1 MSTKQKKTIQKGSFK
16 RLLKLFFFKN
26 KMLTALMLFSIII
39 SAVATALGP
48 QYLGYATDSIVQDM
62 SNPVSSNIHW
72 DRFFFWAGISS
83 VIFLIQFVSKWLSAW
98 FSTRIISDTAKEL
111 RSQVETK
118 LWSLPLNYFDTNSHG
133 DIMSRT
139 TNDIDNVVTTLNS
152 SGADTIYSIFQLVG
166 MIVMMTAINWRLA
179 LITVIRIPKPTK
191 ASTTIPNSHTSFIRI
206 LLFIFLPVSG
216 WIVTLISRFVRK
228 EYQKQWY
235 YTGMINSNVE
245 ESVNGHNIVKLYGQE
260 EKFVEAFRKQ
270 NRLLYE
276 SSFKAMAVSNL
287 IQPLSR
293 FFTNLNYVIVALGG
307 ALRVISGQMTVGDV
321 QAFIQYTRQFQTPF
335 SKLSQAYS
343 SLQSGIASLDRIYE
357 LLDSEDQAEE
367 KPEARESYRLQGKI
381 DFRDV
386 SFSYVPERKLIE
398 HMNLVVEPGQMV
410 AIVGGTGAG
419 KTTLVNLIERFYEVN
434 IGEIIFDDKVEIHDL
449 TRACLRENIAMVL
462 QDTWV
467 YKGTI
472 GDNLKYG
479 LKREITEEE
488 FRNACRETFVDQ
500 FVSTLPDG
508 YQTVIS
514 NEMSSLSAGEKQLLT
529 ICRAFLVKP
538 NILILDEAT
547 SSVDTR
553 TEAMIDQALD
563 KLREGRTSFVIA
575 HRLSTIRNADVILVM
590 ENGHIVEQGSHK
602 ELLAQNGAYARLYQ
616 AQFE

>member
-39 SAVATALGP
+39 SAVAPALGP

-179 LITVIRIPKPTK
+179 LITVII
-191 ASTTIPNSHTSFIRI
+191 I
-206 LLFIFLPVSG
+206 PVSG

>member
-1 MSTKQKKTIQKGSFK
+1 M
-16 RLLKLFFFKN
+16 
-26 KMLTALMLFSIII
+26 
-39 SAVATALGP
+39 
-48 QYLGYATDSIVQDM
+48 
-62 SNPVSSNIHW
+62 
-72 DRFFFWAGISS
+72 
-83 VIFLIQFVSKWLSAW
+83 
-98 FSTRIISDTAKEL
+98 
-111 RSQVETK
+111 
-118 LWSLPLNYFDTNSHG
+118 
-133 DIMSRT
+133 
-139 TNDIDNVVTTLNS
+139 
-152 SGADTIYSIFQLVG
+152 
-166 MIVMMTAINWRLA
+166 
-179 LITVIRIPKPTK
+179 
-191 ASTTIPNSHTSFIRI
+191 
-206 LLFIFLPVSG
+206 
-216 WIVTLISRFVRK
+216 
-228 EYQKQWY
+228 
-235 YTGMINSNVE
+235 
-245 ESVNGHNIVKLYGQE
+245 
-260 EKFVEAFRKQ
+260 
-270 NRLLYE
+270 
-276 SSFKAMAVSNL
+276 
-287 IQPLSR
+287 
-293 FFTNLNYVIVALGG
+293 IVALGG

-538 NILILDEAT
+538 NILILMRQQ
-547 SSVDTR
+547 V
-553 TEAMIDQALD
+553 L
-563 KLREGRTSFVIA
+563 
-575 HRLSTIRNADVILVM
+575 
-590 ENGHIVEQGSHK
+590 
-602 ELLAQNGAYARLYQ
+602 
-616 AQFE
+616 

>member
-179 LITVIRIPKPTK
+179 LITVII
-191 ASTTIPNSHTSFIRI
+191 I
-206 LLFIFLPVSG
+206 PVSG

-590 ENGHIVEQGSHK
+590 ENGHIVEQGSHE
-602 ELLAQNGAYARLYQ
+602 ELLAAGGFYAELYNS
-616 AQFE
+616 QFASCNDRFEE

>member
-1 MSTKQKKTIQKGSFK
+1 MSGKQKKTIKKGSFQ
-16 RLLKLFFFKN
+16 RLLKIFFFQN
-26 KMLTALMLFSIII
+26 KLLTFLMLFSIIV
-39 SAVATALGP
+39 SAIATALGP
-48 QYLGYATDSIVQDM
+48 QYLGYATDSVVQDM
-62 SNPVSSNIHW
+62 KSPVSGNIHW
-72 DRFFFWAGISS
+72 DRFFYWAAVSA
-83 VIFLIQFVSKWLSAW
+83 VIFLIQFVSRWLSSW

-111 RSQVETK
+111 RSQVESK
-118 LWSLPLNYFDTNSHG
+118 LWTLPLNYFDTNSHG

-166 MIVMMTAINWRLA
+166 MLVMMVAINWQLA
-179 LITVIRIPKPTK
+179 LITVVII
-191 ASTTIPNSHTSFIRI
+191 
-206 LLFIFLPVSG
+206 PVSG
-216 WIVTLISRFVRK
+216 WVVTLISKFVRK
-228 EYQKQWY
+228 EYKKQWY
-235 YTGMINSNVE
+235 YTGMINGNVE
-245 ESVNGHNIVKLYGQE
+245 ESVNGHHIVKLYGQE
-260 EKFVEAFRKQ
+260 ERFWEKFRKQ
-270 NRLLYE
+270 NQLLYE
-276 SSFKAMAVSNL
+276 SSFRAMAVSNL

-307 ALRVISGQMTVGDV
+307 AMKVISGQMTVGDV

-343 SLQSGIASLDRIYE
+343 NLQSGIASLDRVYE
-357 LLDSEDQAEE
+357 LLDSENETAE
-367 KPEARESYRLQGKI
+367 KPDARESYHLKGKI
-381 DFRDV
+381 TFDDV
-386 SFSYVPERKLIE
+386 SFSYVPEKKLIE
-398 HMNLVVEPGQMV
+398 HMKLTVEPGQMV

-434 IGEIIFDDKVEIHDL
+434 SGRIVFDDQMEIHDL
-449 TRACLRENIAMVL
+449 TRACLRKNIAMVL

-472 GDNLKYG
+472 EENLKYG
-479 LKREITEEE
+479 LKEAVTEEE
-488 FRNACRETFVDQ
+488 FKNACRETFVDQ
-500 FVSTLPDG
+500 FVSTLPEG

-553 TEAMIDQALD
+553 TEAMIDRALD

-575 HRLSTIRNADVILVM
+575 HRLSTIKGADVILVM
-590 ENGHIVEQGSHK
+590 ENGHIVEQGSHQ
-602 ELLAQNGAYARLYQ
+602 ELIGRQGPYARLYQ
-616 AQFE
+616 AQFES

>member
-1 MSTKQKKTIQKGSFK
+1 MSGKSKKTIQRGSFQ
-16 RLLKLFFFKN
+16 RLLKIFFLKN
-26 KMLTALMLFSIII
+26 KMLTFLMLFSIVV
-39 SAVATALGP
+39 SAIATALGP
-48 QYLGYATDSIVQDM
+48 QYLGYATDSVVQDM
-62 SNPVSSNIHW
+62 QNPVSSNIHW
-72 DRFFFWAGISS
+72 DRFFYWAAISAGI
-83 VIFLIQFVSKWLSAW
+83 FLVQFVSKWLSGW
-98 FSTRIISDTAKEL
+98 FSTRIISDTAREL
-111 RSQVETK
+111 RSQVEDK
-118 LWSLPLNYFDTNSHG
+118 LWTLPLNYFDTNSHG

-166 MIVMMTAINWRLA
+166 MLVMMLAIDWRLA
-179 LITVIRIPKPTK
+179 LITVVII
-191 ASTTIPNSHTSFIRI
+191 
-206 LLFIFLPVSG
+206 PVSG
-216 WIVTLISRFVRK
+216 WVVTLISKFVRK
-228 EYQKQWY
+228 EYKKQWY
-235 YTGMINSNVE
+235 YAGMINGNVE
-245 ESVNGHNIVKLYGQE
+245 ESVNGHNIIKLYGQE
-260 EKFVEAFRKQ
+260 EKFTEKFKEQ
-270 NRLLYE
+270 NRHLYE
-276 SSFKAMAVSNL
+276 ASFRAMAVSNL

-307 ALRVISGQMTVGDV
+307 AMRVLSGQMTVGDV

-357 LLDSEDQAEE
+357 LLDSENEIVEKKDAETD
-367 KPEARESYRLQGKI
+367 YRLKGKI
-381 DFRDV
+381 AFRDV
-386 SFSYVPERKLIE
+386 SFSYVPEKKLIE
-398 HMNLVVEPGQMV
+398 HMNLTVEPGQMV

-434 IGEIIFDDKVEIHDL
+434 DGRIVFDDRMEIRDL
-449 TRACLRENIAMVL
+449 TRECLRKNIAMVL

-472 GDNLKYG
+472 EENLKYG
-479 LKREITEEE
+479 LKEEITDEE
-488 FRNACRETFVDQ
+488 FKEACRETFVDQ
-500 FVSTLPDG
+500 FVSTLPEG

-514 NEMSSLSAGEKQLLT
+514 NELSSLSAGEKQLLT

-590 ENGHIVEQGSHK
+590 ENGHIVEQGNHR
-602 ELLAQNGAYARLYQ
+602 ELIGAQGAYARLYQ
-616 AQFE
+616 AQFEA

>member
-39 SAVATALGP
+39 SAVATALGS

-179 LITVIRIPKPTK
+179 LITVII
-191 ASTTIPNSHTSFIRI
+191 I
-206 LLFIFLPVSG
+206 PVSG

-616 AQFE
+616 AQFES

>member
-39 SAVATALGP
+39 SAVATAPGP

-179 LITVIRIPKPTK
+179 LITVII
-191 ASTTIPNSHTSFIRI
+191 I
-206 LLFIFLPVSG
+206 PVSG

-616 AQFE
+616 AQFES

>member
-39 SAVATALGP
+39 SAVAIALGP

-179 LITVIRIPKPTK
+179 LITVII
-191 ASTTIPNSHTSFIRI
+191 I
-206 LLFIFLPVSG
+206 PVSG

-616 AQFE
+616 AQFES

>member
-1 MSTKQKKTIQKGSFK
+1 MSGKSKKTIQRGSFQ
-16 RLLKLFFFKN
+16 RLLKIFFLKN
-26 KMLTALMLFSIII
+26 KMLTFLMLFSIVV
-39 SAVATALGP
+39 SAIATALGP
-48 QYLGYATDSIVQDM
+48 QYLGYATDSVVQDM
-62 SNPVSSNIHW
+62 QNPVSSNIHW
-72 DRFFFWAGISS
+72 DRFFYWAAISAGI
-83 VIFLIQFVSKWLSAW
+83 FLVQFVSKWLSGW
-98 FSTRIISDTAKEL
+98 FSTRIISDTAREL
-111 RSQVETK
+111 RSQVEDK
-118 LWSLPLNYFDTNSHG
+118 LWTLPLNYFDTNSHG

-166 MIVMMTAINWRLA
+166 MLVMMLAIDWRLA
-179 LITVIRIPKPTK
+179 LITVVII
-191 ASTTIPNSHTSFIRI
+191 
-206 LLFIFLPVSG
+206 PVSG
-216 WIVTLISRFVRK
+216 WVVTLISKFVRK
-228 EYQKQWY
+228 EYKKQWY
-235 YTGMINSNVE
+235 YTGMINGNVE
-245 ESVNGHNIVKLYGQE
+245 ESVNGHNIIKLYGQE
-260 EKFVEAFRKQ
+260 EKFTEKFKEQ
-270 NRLLYE
+270 NRHLYE
-276 SSFKAMAVSNL
+276 ASFRAMAVSNL

-307 ALRVISGQMTVGDV
+307 AMRVLSGQMTVGDV

-357 LLDSEDQAEE
+357 LLDSENEIAEKKDAE
-367 KPEARESYRLQGKI
+367 TDYRLKGKI
-381 DFRDV
+381 AFRDV
-386 SFSYVPERKLIE
+386 SFSYVPEKKLIE
-398 HMNLVVEPGQMV
+398 HMNLTVEPGQMV

-434 IGEIIFDDKVEIHDL
+434 DGRIVFDDRMEIRDL
-449 TRACLRENIAMVL
+449 TRECLRKNIAMVL

-472 GDNLKYG
+472 EENLKYG
-479 LKREITEEE
+479 LKEEITDEE
-488 FRNACRETFVDQ
+488 FKEACRETFVDQ
-500 FVSTLPDG
+500 FVSTLPEG

-514 NEMSSLSAGEKQLLT
+514 NELSSLSAGEKQLLT

-563 KLREGRTSFVIA
+563 NLREGRTSFVIA

-590 ENGHIVEQGSHK
+590 ENGHIVEQGNHR
-602 ELLAQNGAYARLYQ
+602 ELIGAQGAYARLYQ
-616 AQFE
+616 AQFEA

>member
-1 MSTKQKKTIQKGSFK
+1 
-16 RLLKLFFFKN
+16 
-26 KMLTALMLFSIII
+26 MLFSIVV
-39 SAVATALGP
+39 SAIATALGP
-48 QYLGYATDSIVQDM
+48 QYLGYATDSVVQDM
-62 SNPVSSNIHW
+62 QNPVSSNIHW
-72 DRFFFWAGISS
+72 DRFFYWAAISAGI
-83 VIFLIQFVSKWLSAW
+83 FLVQFVSKWLSGW
-98 FSTRIISDTAKEL
+98 FSTRIISDTAREL
-111 RSQVETK
+111 RSQVEDK
-118 LWSLPLNYFDTNSHG
+118 LWTLPLNYFDTNSHG

-166 MIVMMTAINWRLA
+166 MLVMMLAIDWRLA
-179 LITVIRIPKPTK
+179 LITVVII
-191 ASTTIPNSHTSFIRI
+191 
-206 LLFIFLPVSG
+206 PVSG
-216 WIVTLISRFVRK
+216 WVVTLISKFVRK
-228 EYQKQWY
+228 EYKKQWY
-235 YTGMINSNVE
+235 YTGMINGNVE
-245 ESVNGHNIVKLYGQE
+245 ESVNGHNIIKLYGQE
-260 EKFVEAFRKQ
+260 EKFTETFKEQ
-270 NRLLYE
+270 NRHLYE
-276 SSFKAMAVSNL
+276 ASFRAMAVSNL

-307 ALRVISGQMTVGDV
+307 AMRVLSGQMTVGDV

-357 LLDSEDQAEE
+357 LLDSENEIAEKKDAE
-367 KPEARESYRLQGKI
+367 TDYRLKGKI
-381 DFRDV
+381 AFRDV
-386 SFSYVPERKLIE
+386 SFSYVPEKKLIE
-398 HMNLVVEPGQMV
+398 HMNLTVEPGQMV

-434 IGEIIFDDKVEIHDL
+434 DGRIVFDDRMEIRDL
-449 TRACLRENIAMVL
+449 TRECLRKNIAMVL

-472 GDNLKYG
+472 EENLKYG
-479 LKREITEEE
+479 LKEEITDEE
-488 FRNACRETFVDQ
+488 FKEACRETFVDQ
-500 FVSTLPDG
+500 FVSTLPEG

-514 NEMSSLSAGEKQLLT
+514 NELSSLSAGEKQLLT

-590 ENGHIVEQGSHK
+590 ENGHIVEQGNHR
-602 ELLAQNGAYARLYQ
+602 ELIGAQGAYARLYQ
-616 AQFE
+616 AQFEA

>member
-179 LITVIRIPKPTK
+179 LITVII
-191 ASTTIPNSHTSFIRI
+191 I
-206 LLFIFLPVSG
+206 PVSG

-398 HMNLVVEPGQMV
+398 Q
-410 AIVGGTGAG
+410 
-419 KTTLVNLIERFYEVN
+419 FYEVN

-616 AQFE
+616 AQFES

>member
-1 MSTKQKKTIQKGSFK
+1 MSGKSKKTIQRGSFQ
-16 RLLKLFFFKN
+16 RLLKIFFLKN
-26 KMLTALMLFSIII
+26 KMLTFLMLFSIVV
-39 SAVATALGP
+39 SAIATALGP
-48 QYLGYATDSIVQDM
+48 QYLGYATDSVVQDM
-62 SNPVSSNIHW
+62 QNPVSSNIHW
-72 DRFFFWAGISS
+72 DRFFYWAAISAGI
-83 VIFLIQFVSKWLSAW
+83 FLVQFVSKWLSGW
-98 FSTRIISDTAKEL
+98 FSTRIISDTAREL
-111 RSQVETK
+111 RSQVEDK
-118 LWSLPLNYFDTNSHG
+118 LWTLPLNYFDTNSHG

-166 MIVMMTAINWRLA
+166 MLVMMLAIDWRLA
-179 LITVIRIPKPTK
+179 LITVVII
-191 ASTTIPNSHTSFIRI
+191 
-206 LLFIFLPVSG
+206 PVSG
-216 WIVTLISRFVRK
+216 WVVTLISKFVRK
-228 EYQKQWY
+228 EYKKQWY
-235 YTGMINSNVE
+235 YTGMINGNVE
-245 ESVNGHNIVKLYGQE
+245 ESVNGHNIIKLYGQE
-260 EKFVEAFRKQ
+260 EKFTETFKEQ
-270 NRLLYE
+270 NRHLYE
-276 SSFKAMAVSNL
+276 ASFRAMAVSNL

-307 ALRVISGQMTVGDV
+307 AMRVLSGQMTVGDV

-357 LLDSEDQAEE
+357 LLDSENEIAEKKDAE
-367 KPEARESYRLQGKI
+367 TDYRLKGKI
-381 DFRDV
+381 AFRDV
-386 SFSYVPERKLIE
+386 SFSYVPEKKLIE
-398 HMNLVVEPGQMV
+398 HMNLTVEPGQMV

-434 IGEIIFDDKVEIHDL
+434 DGRIVFDDRMEIRDL
-449 TRACLRENIAMVL
+449 TRECLRKNIAMVL

-472 GDNLKYG
+472 EENLKYG
-479 LKREITEEE
+479 LKEEITDEE
-488 FRNACRETFVDQ
+488 FKEACRETFVDQ
-500 FVSTLPDG
+500 FVSTLPEG

-514 NEMSSLSAGEKQLLT
+514 NELSSLSAGEKQLLT

-563 KLREGRTSFVIA
+563 NLREGRTSFVIA

-590 ENGHIVEQGSHK
+590 ENGHIVEQGNHR
-602 ELLAQNGAYARLYQ
+602 ELIGAQGAYARLYQ
-616 AQFE
+616 AQFEA

>member
-179 LITVIRIPKPTK
+179 LITVII
-191 ASTTIPNSHTSFIRI
+191 I
-206 LLFIFLPVSG
+206 PVSG

-381 DFRDV
+381 DFL
-386 SFSYVPERKLIE
+386 SLI
-398 HMNLVVEPGQMV
+398 
-410 AIVGGTGAG
+410 
-419 KTTLVNLIERFYEVN
+419 
-434 IGEIIFDDKVEIHDL
+434 
-449 TRACLRENIAMVL
+449 
-462 QDTWV
+462 
-467 YKGTI
+467 
-472 GDNLKYG
+472 
-479 LKREITEEE
+479 
-488 FRNACRETFVDQ
+488 
-500 FVSTLPDG
+500 
-508 YQTVIS
+508 
-514 NEMSSLSAGEKQLLT
+514 
-529 ICRAFLVKP
+529 
-538 NILILDEAT
+538 
-547 SSVDTR
+547 
-553 TEAMIDQALD
+553 
-563 KLREGRTSFVIA
+563 
-575 HRLSTIRNADVILVM
+575 
-590 ENGHIVEQGSHK
+590 HI
-602 ELLAQNGAYARLYQ
+602 
-616 AQFE
+616 

>member
-39 SAVATALGP
+39 LAAATALGP

-179 LITVIRIPKPTK
+179 LITVII
-191 ASTTIPNSHTSFIRI
+191 I
-206 LLFIFLPVSG
+206 PVSG

-270 NRLLYE
+270 NGLLYE

-367 KPEARESYRLQGKI
+367 KPEARESYQLQGKI

-398 HMNLVVEPGQMV
+398 HMNLVVKPGQMV

-419 KTTLVNLIERFYEVN
+419 KTTLINLIERFYEVN

-472 GDNLKYG
+472 RDNLKYG

-616 AQFE
+616 AQFES

>member
-26 KMLTALMLFSIII
+26 KMLTALMLFSIVI
-39 SAVATALGP
+39 SAVATAP

-179 LITVIRIPKPTK
+179 LITVII
-191 ASTTIPNSHTSFIRI
+191 I
-206 LLFIFLPVSG
+206 PVSG

-343 SLQSGIASLDRIYE
+343 SLQSGIASLDGIYE

-616 AQFE
+616 AQFES

>member
-1 MSTKQKKTIQKGSFK
+1 MSSTKKRTIKKGSFK
-16 RLLKLFFFKN
+16 RLLTLFFFKN
-26 KMLTALMLFSIII
+26 KKLTFLMLFCIIL
-39 SAVATALGP
+39 SAIATALGP
-48 QYLGYATDSIVQDM
+48 QYLGYATDSVVQDM
-62 SNPVSSNIHW
+62 TNPVSSNIHW
-72 DRFFFWAGISS
+72 DQFFYWAGLSAF
-83 VIFLIQFVSKWLSAW
+83 VYVLQFVTKWLASW

-111 RSQVETK
+111 RSQVEQK
-118 LWSLPLNYFDTNSHG
+118 LWRLPLNYFDTNSHG

-152 SGADTIYSIFQLVG
+152 SGADTIYSVFQLIG
-166 MIVMMTAINWRLA
+166 IIMMMVAINWKLA
-179 LITVIRIPKPTK
+179 LITVVII
-191 ASTTIPNSHTSFIRI
+191 
-206 LLFIFLPVSG
+206 PVSG
-216 WIVTLISRFVRK
+216 WVVTLISKFVRK
-228 EYQKQWY
+228 EYKKQWY
-235 YTGMINSNVE
+235 YTGKINGNVE
-245 ESVNGHNIVKLYGQE
+245 ESVNGHHIVTLYGQE
-260 EKFVEAFRKQ
+260 DQFVENFREQ

-276 SSFKAMAVSNL
+276 ASFRAMAVSNL

-293 FFTNLNYVIVALGG
+293 FFTNMNYVIVALGG
-307 ALRVISGQMTVGDV
+307 ALRVISGQMTIGDV
-321 QAFIQYTRQFQTPF
+321 QAFIQYARQFQTPF

-343 SLQSGIASLDRIYE
+343 ALQSGIASLDRIYE
-357 LLDSEDQAEE
+357 LLDSNEEIPERQEAE
-367 KPEARESYRLQGKI
+367 ESYRLKGQI
-381 DFRDV
+381 AFRDV
-386 SFSYVPERKLIE
+386 SFSYVPDKKLIE

-434 IGEIIFDDKVEIHDL
+434 SGQIVFDDQVEIHDL

-467 YKGTI
+467 FKGTI
-472 GDNLKYG
+472 EENLRYG
-479 LKREITEEE
+479 LKRAITDEE
-488 FRNACRETFVDQ
+488 FRHACRETFVDQ

-590 ENGHIVEQGSHK
+590 ENGHIVEQGNHK
-602 ELLAQNGAYARLYQ
+602 ELLRQNGTYAGLYQ
-616 AQFE
+616 AQFES

>member
-1 MSTKQKKTIQKGSFK
+1 MSGKQKVRIRKGSFK
-16 RLLKLFFFKN
+16 RLLTLFFFKN
-26 KMLTALMLFSIII
+26 KRLTFLMLFCIIA
-39 SAVATALGP
+39 SAIATALGP

-62 SNPVSSNIHW
+62 TNPVSSNIHW
-72 DRFFFWAGISS
+72 DRFFYWAGIS
-83 VIFLIQFVSKWLSAW
+83 VVVFLIQFFTKWLSGW
-98 FSTRIISDTAKEL
+98 FSTQIISDTAKEL
-111 RSQVETK
+111 RRQVEDK

-152 SGADTIYSIFQLVG
+152 SGSDTIYSIFQLIG
-166 MIVMMTAINWRLA
+166 MIVMMVAINWKLA
-179 LITVIRIPKPTK
+179 LITIVII
-191 ASTTIPNSHTSFIRI
+191 
-206 LLFIFLPVSG
+206 PVSG
-216 WIVTLISRFVRK
+216 WVVTLISKYVRK
-228 EYQKQWY
+228 EYKKQWY
-235 YTGMINSNVE
+235 YTGMINGNVE
-245 ESVNGHNIVKLYGQE
+245 ESVNGHHIVKLYGQE
-260 EKFVEAFRKQ
+260 EKFTEKFKKQ
-270 NRLLYE
+270 NQQLYE
-276 SSFKAMAVSNL
+276 ASFRAMAVSNL

-307 ALRVISGQMTVGDV
+307 AMRVISGQMTIGDV
-321 QAFIQYTRQFQTPF
+321 QAFIQYARQFQTPF

-343 SLQSGIASLDRIYE
+343 ELQSGIASLDRIYE
-357 LLDSEDQAEE
+357 LLDSEEE
-367 KPEARESYRLQGKI
+367 IPEKKDAKESYRLKGRI

-386 SFSYVPERKLIE
+386 DFSYVPDKKLIE
-398 HMNLVVEPGQMV
+398 HMNLHVEPGQMV

-434 IGEIIFDDKVEIHDL
+434 RGQIVFDDEVEIRDL

-467 YKGTI
+467 FKGTI
-472 GDNLKYG
+472 EENLRYG
-479 LKREITEEE
+479 LKREITKEE
-488 FRNACRETFVDQ
+488 FDNACRETFVDQ

-529 ICRAFLVKP
+529 ICRAFLLKP

-553 TEAMIDQALD
+553 TEAMIDQALN

-575 HRLSTIRNADVILVM
+575 HRLSTIRHADVILVM
-590 ENGHIVEQGSHK
+590 ENGHIVEQGNHR
-602 ELLAQNGAYARLYQ
+602 ELLCKNGAYARLYQ
-616 AQFE
+616 AQFES

>member
-1 MSTKQKKTIQKGSFK
+1 M
-16 RLLKLFFFKN
+16 
-26 KMLTALMLFSIII
+26 
-39 SAVATALGP
+39 
-48 QYLGYATDSIVQDM
+48 
-62 SNPVSSNIHW
+62 
-72 DRFFFWAGISS
+72 
-83 VIFLIQFVSKWLSAW
+83 
-98 FSTRIISDTAKEL
+98 
-111 RSQVETK
+111 
-118 LWSLPLNYFDTNSHG
+118 
-133 DIMSRT
+133 
-139 TNDIDNVVTTLNS
+139 
-152 SGADTIYSIFQLVG
+152 
-166 MIVMMTAINWRLA
+166 
-179 LITVIRIPKPTK
+179 
-191 ASTTIPNSHTSFIRI
+191 
-206 LLFIFLPVSG
+206 
-216 WIVTLISRFVRK
+216 
-228 EYQKQWY
+228 
-235 YTGMINSNVE
+235 
-245 ESVNGHNIVKLYGQE
+245 
-260 EKFVEAFRKQ
+260 
-270 NRLLYE
+270 
-276 SSFKAMAVSNL
+276 
-287 IQPLSR
+287 
-293 FFTNLNYVIVALGG
+293 
-307 ALRVISGQMTVGDV
+307 
-321 QAFIQYTRQFQTPF
+321 
-335 SKLSQAYS
+335 
-343 SLQSGIASLDRIYE
+343 
-357 LLDSEDQAEE
+357 
-367 KPEARESYRLQGKI
+367 QGKI

-398 HMNLVVEPGQMV
+398 HMNLVVKPGQMV

-616 AQFE
+616 AQFES

>member
-1 MSTKQKKTIQKGSFK
+1 MSGKSKKTIQRGSFQ
-16 RLLKLFFFKN
+16 RLLKIFFLKN
-26 KMLTALMLFSIII
+26 KMLTFLMLFSIVV
-39 SAVATALGP
+39 SAIATALGP
-48 QYLGYATDSIVQDM
+48 QYLGYATDSVVQDM
-62 SNPVSSNIHW
+62 QNPVSSNIHW
-72 DRFFFWAGISS
+72 DRFYYWAAISAGI
-83 VIFLIQFVSKWLSAW
+83 FLVQFVSKWLSGW
-98 FSTRIISDTAKEL
+98 FSTRIISDTAREL
-111 RSQVETK
+111 RSQVEDK
-118 LWSLPLNYFDTNSHG
+118 LWTLPLNYFDTNSHG

-152 SGADTIYSIFQLVG
+152 SGADAIYSIFQLVG
-166 MIVMMTAINWRLA
+166 MLVMMLAIDWRLA
-179 LITVIRIPKPTK
+179 LITVVII
-191 ASTTIPNSHTSFIRI
+191 
-206 LLFIFLPVSG
+206 PVSG
-216 WIVTLISRFVRK
+216 WVVTLISKFVRK
-228 EYQKQWY
+228 EYKKQWY
-235 YTGMINSNVE
+235 YTGMINGNVE
-245 ESVNGHNIVKLYGQE
+245 ESVNGHNIIKLYGQE
-260 EKFVEAFRKQ
+260 EKFTEKFKEQ
-270 NRLLYE
+270 NRHLYE
-276 SSFKAMAVSNL
+276 ASFRAMAVSNL

-307 ALRVISGQMTVGDV
+307 AMRVLSGQMTVGDV

-357 LLDSEDQAEE
+357 LLDSENEIAEKKDAE
-367 KPEARESYRLQGKI
+367 TDYRLKGKI
-381 DFRDV
+381 AFRDV
-386 SFSYVPERKLIE
+386 SFSYVPEKKLIE
-398 HMNLVVEPGQMV
+398 HMNLTVEPGQMV

-434 IGEIIFDDKVEIHDL
+434 DGRIVFDDRMEIRDL
-449 TRACLRENIAMVL
+449 TRECLRKNIAMVL

-472 GDNLKYG
+472 EENLKYG
-479 LKREITEEE
+479 LKEEITDEE
-488 FRNACRETFVDQ
+488 FKEACRETFVDQ
-500 FVSTLPDG
+500 FVSTLPEG

-514 NEMSSLSAGEKQLLT
+514 NELSSLSAGEKQLLT

-590 ENGHIVEQGSHK
+590 ENGHIVEQGNHR
-602 ELLAQNGAYARLYQ
+602 ELIGAQGAYARLYQ
-616 AQFE
+616 AQFEA

>member
-48 QYLGYATDSIVQDM
+48 QYLGDATDSIVQDM

-179 LITVIRIPKPTK
+179 LITVII
-191 ASTTIPNSHTSFIRI
+191 I
-206 LLFIFLPVSG
+206 PVSG

-616 AQFE
+616 AQFES